1 MSIFDPT
8 VIQRLGL
15 PIECP
20 TFFPP
25 IIERFRHSVSAAAAT
40 PDEYGLVYLLTGG
53 ATALGASVTACVQ
66 PGWCTRGNIF
76 AMVIGYKGR
85 GKSIIADRVFAPLRA
100 HEEVL
105 KAQAAWDA
113 DMEVDSDD
121 GDDRNDSGELSR
133 RRSMAKR
140 MLPAVITND
149 TTMPA
154 LLKLLEV
161 SEDGLLA
168 NIDEF
173 SAILQRNGSG
183 DRQSLCELFDARA
196 RSRHRVSDRGEAVVL
211 KTPYLSILGTIQP
224 DLLELAYNKRGD
236 DGMFDRFLMVGM
248 TGLPTLD
255 WPEDADD
262 PTLNAAWSTAIG
274 RLFQIETLAADSI
287 GGRVDV
293 AFLPE
298 AVNVL
303 RDFNREVNAIVMA
316 IGLPESQYG
325 VTSKIRGHAVRLAL
339 LHRAFRWAAGE
350 FGDQGPLGNIDAA
363 DALAARDA
371 AAFFLGRW
379 MAWRPELRSSGL
391 MVATQ
396 PVGLSH
402 DPGDDPAL
410 LGLAA
415 TAAGAQ
421 ETIRVIERLVRYLR
435 VQTAPMTLATLSA
448 RGPLSTVPAETLREA
463 ADWLVENGHASWSDD
478 GQVIAIVPLASKRS
492 RKRQTVAA
500 G

>member
-1 MSIFDPT
+1 MIPK
-8 VIQRLGL
+8 LGL
-15 PIECP
+15 PTECP
-20 TFFPP
+20 AFFPP
-25 IIERFRHSVSAAAAT
+25 IIEHFRRSMSAAAAT
-40 PDEYGLVYLLTGG
+40 PDDYGLAYLLAAG
-53 ATALGASVTACVQ
+53 ATALGANVTACVQ
-66 PGWCTRGNIF
+66 PGWCTRGSVNV
-76 AMVIGYKGR
+76 VIVGYKGR
-85 GKSIIADRVFAPLRA
+85 GKSILGEKAFAPLRA

-105 KAQAAWDA
+105 KAQAEWGA
-113 DMEVDSDD
+113 DVDEDDD
-121 GDDRNDSGELSR
+121 GENELDDSGAGSR
-133 RRSMAKR
+133 RRPKATQ

-149 TTMPA
+149 ATMPA
-154 LLKLLEV
+154 VVKLLGV
-161 SEDGLLA
+161 SPRGLLW
-168 NIDEF
+168 NCDEL
-173 SAILQRNGSG
+173 SAQLQRNGVG
-183 DRQSLCELFDARA
+183 DRQAICEIHDGHA
-196 RSRHRVSDRGEAVVL
+196 RSRHRASDRGEEVVL
-211 KTPYLSILGTIQP
+211 KTPHLSILGTIQP

-478 GQVIAIVPLASKRS
+478 GQVIAIVPLVSKRS